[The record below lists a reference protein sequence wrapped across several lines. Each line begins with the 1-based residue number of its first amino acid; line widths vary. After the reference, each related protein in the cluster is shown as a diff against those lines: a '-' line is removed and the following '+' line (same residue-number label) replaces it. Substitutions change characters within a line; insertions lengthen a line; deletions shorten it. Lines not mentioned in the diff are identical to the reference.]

1 MESSGCE
8 PPTHICWVPI
18 AGVLNDLNRQ
28 GKYAHTRRE
37 TGKGY
42 LNNVWVYGAENQKM
56 SEDAPEIPFPAF
68 LPNLDFVNIF
78 EAHAGLVAEL
88 NRFDPS
94 KLVPYVGGLITCPE
108 WQAST
113 LRLEVLQHLIVAA
126 SQGTKTPKPTNLK
139 SWLTELGEG
148 IAGRMEDPS
157 EDVFVSRIILPDRDC
172 LIFEGTYEASAF
184 YLQRFLNVLGRMPPH
199 DPFAGL
205 RRSADSLLCLSHAVA
220 LRSGVQAHMTGQVM
234 PLQSVPNRLL
244 RNLPQ
249 LAQRVLF
256 SSEDLNALGIDPKDL
271 SAFIFDTSERA
282 TLREETLGFSTLER
296 FPVFRIDGHFCL
308 ALPTAVSIAIRRMV
322 IEFAI
327 SADQASPL
335 YDSYARAMAN
345 AFTGIRLMGGSPA
358 PAIPFRKKDGIHVA
372 DMATCI
378 DEGRFLH
385 FSFIVDEFE
394 SYMETG
400 TVGLSPDSERLS
412 KIIDESIVEAHRT
425 YSAERGF
432 RQGVTVVVMCPWGRP
447 VAFGF
452 NGVDD
457 KRWRVETISAA
468 DLESVSWIPKFSPRQ
483 FWRLL
488 DTQDRLRE
496 LNLEIINPNG
506 LLNLYAWSE
515 ANNGHLVPHGQI
527 PDDHDTAAPFNI
539 LITQN
544 GLLAVRKEG
553 AESWNLHHARTWDG
567 RNVKVRRETPKSFF
581 KENDPAPLYVS
592 FDDLEK
598 GKLTSVFETEQ
609 RGWWTEIET
618 PNMPDRAGHY
628 SLWHLMA
635 VWIAKAVPVLEQ
647 SLRALP
653 DGPLAW
659 ICHFADSDTRDAEK
673 PIPSRAEARALLDI
687 SVRDNAIRVTAK
699 PGFLASFRNPTN
711 IGESLLVEG
720 LIAGALRLNGEE
732 PNAERIFELV
742 TRIVPNEWARD
753 MHMFE
758 TLQFRH
764 FVRDSMP
771 DSPILI
777 GKLDDGYS
785 RIALGWRKRQRSA
798 GNRITGIDDC
808 CAYLNEV
815 IDGVWE
821 ETRAALKTYNRET
834 LVMQLVA
841 NHECITNETEHWL
854 RCARAILSLHQ
865 DKEQASRASV
875 ERMAKFN
882 AGLLSTR
889 ILIEIALCECP
900 EDSSAVAGELDVSR
914 LLANVMQMHSLG
926 GWSEAIKYGSENAEI
941 KITPYGDIHTQDEF
955 HEKIATPYG
964 RALGGKRFR
973 HGARNYEKNFREL
986 EIAESVEDN
995 IDPDFWEAWKEAF
1008 GFTIN
1013 ELRLFLDNIENAGI
1027 TRTMFA
1033 FIASFDELCALDGV
1047 NKMDAG
1053 IVKRILDALTLRP
1066 RTTWASAPEGFLPRD
1081 WYPWRFRRRLSAVSR
1096 PVLQLNSE
1104 GEARYLIAPG
1114 MVRAGALKVIDYCFN
1129 GGYEA
1134 KDFPPGLMR
1143 SWIGAAENKRGHAFN
1158 IEVSERLR
1166 ELGWQ
1171 TKPNV
1176 KLSEILNAK
1185 LDRDYGDVDVLAWRD
1200 GRVLVIECKDLE
1212 LAMTISDIARQLH
1225 EFRGEVRANG
1235 KPDRL
1240 KRHLHRVEV
1249 LKKES
1254 AAVSRYTRTSGTLD
1268 IQTCLMFS
1276 EIVPMSFSETA
1287 SRQDVHLAILDE
1299 ADRL

>member
-1 MESSGCE
+1 MQT
-8 PPTHICWVPI
+8 P
-18 AGVLNDLNRQ
+18 
-28 GKYAHTRRE
+28 
-37 TGKGY
+37 
-42 LNNVWVYGAENQKM
+42 
-56 SEDAPEIPFPAF
+56 SEEAPEIPFPAL
-68 LPNLDFVNIF
+68 LPNPDFANFF
-78 EAHAGLVAEL
+78 EAHASLVAEL
-88 NRFDPS
+88 NRFDPA
-94 KLVPYVGGLITCPE
+94 KLVPYIGGLLTCPE

-113 LRLEVLQHLIVAA
+113 LRLEVLQHLIVASA
-126 SQGTKTPKPTNLK
+126 QGTKNPKPANLK

-157 EDVFVSRIILPDRDC
+157 EDVFVSRVILPDRDC
-172 LIFEGTYEASAF
+172 LIFEGIYEASAF

-199 DPFAGL
+199 EPFAGL
-205 RRSADSLLCLSHAVA
+205 RRSADSLLRLSHAVA
-220 LRSGVQAHMTGQVM
+220 LRSGVQAHMTGQVI

-244 RNLPQ
+244 RNLPE

-256 SSEDLNALGIDPKDL
+256 SPEDLNALGIDLKDL
-271 SAFIFDTSERA
+271 RAFIFDSNEQETIRG
-282 TLREETLGFSTLER
+282 ETLGHSTLER
-296 FPVFRIDGHFCL
+296 FPVLWIDGHFCL
-308 ALPTAVSIAIRRMV
+308 ALPTAVSIATRRMV

-335 YDSYARAMAN
+335 YGSYAREMAN
-345 AFTGIRLMGGSPA
+345 TFTGMRLMGGSPT
-358 PAIPFRKKDGIHVA
+358 PAIPFRKKDGLYVA
-372 DMATCI
+372 DMTTYV
-378 DEGRFLH
+378 DEGRLLH
-385 FSFIVDEFE
+385 FCFIVDEFE
-394 SYMETG
+394 SYVDTG
-400 TVGLSPDSERLS
+400 TVGLNPDPERLS

-425 YSAERGF
+425 HSAEAGF
-432 RQGVTVVVMCPWGRP
+432 REGVSVVVMCPWGRP
-447 VAFGF
+447 AAFGF

-515 ANNGHLVPHGQI
+515 ATSGHLVPHGQM
-527 PDDHDTAAPFNI
+527 PDDHDTDAPFRI

-553 AESWNLHHARTWDG
+553 AESWNLHHAQTWDG
-567 RNVKVRRETPKSFF
+567 RNVKVRRETPRSFF
-581 KENDPAPLYVS
+581 TENDPVPLYVS
-592 FDDLEK
+592 FDDLDK

-618 PNMPDRAGHY
+618 PHMPDRATHY
-628 SLWHLMA
+628 SLWHLTA
-635 VWIAKAVPVLEQ
+635 VWITKAAPVLEQ
-647 SLRALP
+647 SLRTLP

-659 ICHFADSDTRDAEK
+659 ICHFEDSDISDVEN

-687 SVRDNAIRVTAK
+687 SVRGNVIQVTAK

-711 IGESLLVEG
+711 IGESLLVDA
-720 LIAGALRLNGEE
+720 LIGGALRLNGEE
-732 PNAERIFELV
+732 PNTERIFELA
-742 TRIVPNEWARD
+742 TRIVPDEWARD

-771 DSPILI
+771 DSPILMS
-777 GKLDDGYS
+777 KMDDAYS
-785 RIALGWRKRQRSA
+785 RIGLGWRKRERSA
-798 GNRITGIDDC
+798 GSRITGTDDC
-808 CAYLNEV
+808 CVYLNEV

-821 ETRAALKTYNRET
+821 MTRAALKTYNREK
-834 LVMQLVA
+834 LVIKLVA
-841 NHECITNETEHWL
+841 NHERITNETEHWL
-854 RCARAILSLHQ
+854 RCARAILALNQ
-865 DKEQASRASV
+865 DKEQATRASI
-875 ERMAKFN
+875 ERMAEFN

-900 EDSSAVAGELDVSR
+900 ADSGAVAGELDISR

-926 GWSEAIKYGSENAEI
+926 GWSEAIKYGSKQAEI
-941 KITPYGDIHTQDEF
+941 RITPYGDIHTQDEF
-955 HEKIATPYG
+955 YEKIATPYG
-964 RALGGKRFR
+964 QALGGKRFR
-973 HGARNYEKNFREL
+973 YGALNYEENFREL
-986 EIAESVEDN
+986 EVVETVEDKIN
-995 IDPDFWEAWKEAF
+995 QEFWEAWKGAF
-1008 GFTIN
+1008 GFTIDD
-1013 ELRLFLDNIENAGI
+1013 LRLFLDNIENEAI
-1027 TRTMFA
+1027 TRSEFA
-1033 FIASFDELCALDGV
+1033 FIASFDELCALEGV
-1047 NKMDAG
+1047 HKLDAG
-1053 IVKRILDALTLRP
+1053 IVRRILDALTLRP
-1066 RTTWASAPEGFLPRD
+1066 RPTWASAPDGFLPRD
-1081 WYPWRFRRRLSAVSR
+1081 WYPWRFRRRLSAISR
-1096 PVLQLNSE
+1096 PVLLLSSE

-1114 MVRAGALKVIDYCFN
+1114 MVRDGALKVIDYCFN

-1143 SWIGAAENKRGHAFN
+1143 SWIGASENKRGHKFN

-1176 KLSEILNAK
+1176 NLSEILNAK
-1185 LDRDYGDVDVLAWRD
+1185 LDRDYGDIDVLAWRD
-1200 GRVLVIECKDLE
+1200 GCVLAIECKDLE
-1212 LAMTISDIARQLH
+1212 LARTTSEIARQLH
-1225 EFRGEVRANG
+1225 EFRDEVRTNG

-1240 KRHLHRVEV
+1240 KKHLLRVEV

-1254 AAVSRYTRTSGTLD
+1254 DAVRKYTRTSGALN

-1276 EIVPMSFSETA
+1276 DIVPMSFSEIA
-1287 SRQDVHLAILDE
+1287 SRQDVRLVILDE